1 MPIANQAKET
11 GVKYWQ
17 RLSQDWRREK
27 TILRYWAQKNDNK
40 PRPKYLTLTKVLLV
54 RLSRKNIVNG
64 NKINITKPWA

>member
-17 RLSQDWRREK
+17 RLSQDWRK
-27 TILRYWAQKNDNK
+27 GKNHFKILSPKNDNK

>member
-27 TILRYWAQKNDNK
+27 TILRYWVQKMIIN
-40 PRPKYLTLTKVLLV
+40 PVQ
-54 RLSRKNIVNG
+54 NI
-64 NKINITKPWA
+64 